1 MQESYII
8 KNLLVST
15 TTSID
20 LNIVLNKL
28 ILNIIFVIFCTV
40 AGYNMDL

>member
-1 MQESYII
+1 MTKFTQ
-8 KNLLVST
+8 NLFEST
-15 TTSID
+15 TTSIG